1 MIPLKKKKK
10 FHVNHKYNLNQK
22 KIDKILKEIIFFLEN
37 SDELIENGEN
47 KTNYI
52 YYYKNEK
59 KFSEIER
66 SVYLRNYCNE

>member
-1 MIPLKKKKK
+1 MLIINIIKSKKNDRNNNLKR
-10 FHVNHKYNLNQK
+10 Y
-22 KIDKILKEIIFFLEN
+22 DKILKEIIFCLE
-37 SDELIENGEN
+37 SYDEFIENGEN

-66 SVYLRNYCNE
+66 SISLRNYCNE